1 MASIGSLTA
10 DLRLESAAFR
20 RDLGRATA
28 AMNSQT
34 AQMRRSMRAVE
45 RQSRALGRSFGQLR
59 SAAGALVGAL
69 AVRQFARFAEG
80 AVNAA
85 DAIAKQSKQLQFG
98 AGELQRWTVE
108 ANLAGV
114 STQKLGSGIGQLT
127 KRIGEARAGTGSLAE
142 FLKRSNKELLNQV
155 GAARSSEEAFKLILT
170 AIKNTGSAF
179 EKQALSA
186 AAFGRSA
193 GQAMVVLADS
203 SGAVSDEMA
212 KLVTRS
218 SAVLKAAEQLQ
229 DQMTLLRAAFKTGFD
244 SAIIEGFAGSIDGSV
259 ESMREANKIG
269 AELGRV
275 VGASLRGMIEA
286 AKFVANNI
294 RGITAALAAFVAYKA
309 AAIFAGIAVAAWK
322 LTSALIAATAAQ
334 RGLNIAMI
342 ANPIGAVATAIGLA
356 VGALVMFHDKT
367 FKVGDATVQV
377 GKVMHATWVS
387 MLAPLN
393 FVSQGLGNIGRALA
407 QIAHGDFA
415 EALNQLKGG
424 GDSGFD
430 KVLAAWRDLAPDA
443 AKAAKDLADG
453 VDEYTY
459 KLGEAGAAAAG
470 ALSNGVKAGT
480 KTIYDH
486 IEAVQNDIMQTRVLI
501 EAVKRG
507 EQAYVGT
514 RREIDAINEA
524 HKLGI
529 DLKSRE
535 GNAWADLTVK
545 AAKLNDELKQQV
557 DMLAEAGRIY
567 DQTRTPLELFNKE
580 LELLNTLVAKGSDN
594 GGIGW
599 DTYSR
604 AVKQAQ
610 DRLGEATEATKKA
623 NDAAQDLGMTFASA
637 FEDAIVGGKKLKDV
651 LKGLH
656 QDIIRI
662 AVRKSITEPLAGM
675 VSGLFSGGGL
685 SSLFPGREFG
695 GPVTAGDPYIVG
707 EAGPELFVPSQ
718 SGDIVPMGSESAQLS
733 VVNNFSIHAPSGSV
747 SRETQQQI
755 AAKVGIE
762 VSRAMERIR

>member
-1 MASIGSLTA
+1 
-10 DLRLESAAFR
+10 
-20 RDLGRATA
+20 
-28 AMNSQT
+28 
-34 AQMRRSMRAVE
+34 
-45 RQSRALGRSFGQLR
+45 
-59 SAAGALVGAL
+59 
-69 AVRQFARFAEG
+69 
-80 AVNAA
+80 
-85 DAIAKQSKQLQFG
+85 
-98 AGELQRWTVE
+98 
-108 ANLAGV
+108 
-114 STQKLGSGIGQLT
+114 
-127 KRIGEARAGTGSLAE
+127 
-142 FLKRSNKELLNQV
+142 LKRSNTELYNQV
-155 GAARSSEEAFKLILT
+155 TAARSSEEAFKLILK

-218 SAVLKAAEQLQ
+218 SAVLKAAENLQ

-294 RGITAALAAFVAYKA
+294 RGITAALAAFVAFKA
-309 AAIFAGIAVAAWK
+309 AAIFAGIAVATWK
-322 LTSALIAATAAQ
+322 FVVALRAAIVAQ
-334 RGLNIAMI
+334 RGLNLAMI
-342 ANPIGAVATAIGLA
+342 SNPIGAVAAVIAAA
-356 VGALVMFHDKT
+356 VGALVLFHDST
-367 FKVGDATVQV
+367 FKVGSATVQV
-377 GKVMHATWVS
+377 GKIMRAVWVS
-387 MLAPLN
+387 VREQLN
-393 FVSQGLGNIGRALA
+393 FVSEGLGNIGRALA

-443 AKAAKDLADG
+443 AKAAKDLAEG

-459 KLGEAGAAAAG
+459 KLVEAGAAAAG

-480 KTIYDH
+480 KTVHDH
-486 IEAVQNDIMQTRVLI
+486 IEAVKNSIMQTQALI

-507 EQAYVGT
+507 EQAYIGT

-535 GNAWADLTVK
+535 GNAWADLTVQS
-545 AAKLNDELKQQV
+545 AKLNDELKRHV
-557 DMLAEAGRIY
+557 DMMAEAGRIY
-567 DQTRTPLELFNKE
+567 EATRTPLEAFQIEMGKLFD
-580 LELLNTLVAKGSDN
+580 LVESGA
-594 GGIGW
+594 IEW
-599 DTYSR
+599 DTYHR
-604 AVKQAQ
+604 AVEQAQ
-610 DRLGEATEATKKA
+610 DKLGEATDKTREA
-623 NDAAQDLGMTFASA
+623 NDAARELGMTFSSA
-637 FEDAIVGGKKLKDV
+637 FEDAIVGGKKLSDV

-662 AVRKSITEPLAGM
+662 AVRKSITEPLANMFTGFM
-675 VSGLFSGGGL
+675 GSLKIPGL
-685 SSLFPGREFG
+685 EFG
-695 GPVTAGDPYIVG
+695 GPVKANHPYVVG
-707 EAGPELFVPSQ
+707 EAGPELFVPS
-718 SGDIVPMGSESAQLS
+718 GAGEIVPMSGDTISTNTII
-733 VVNNFSIHAPSGSV
+733 NNHFAIQSTNGNV

-755 AAKVGIE
+755 AAKVGVE
-762 VSRAMERIR
+762 VGRAMDRIR